1 MRLDRWVGEALSSR
15 VKAREAIAQVRVKV
29 NGIAARDGALGVSE
43 GDRVT
48 LDGLAIGAREPLHL
62 MLHKPSGCVTARE
75 DAHLQTVFDLLP
87 PGLRTE
93 ELSAVGRLDRDVTG
107 LLLMTEDGQ
116 LAHRLISPRF
126 EVEKIYRAEVNGR
139 LTEADVLSMA
149 EGVPLSD
156 FTARPAK
163 LTILEATD
171 ARSLA
176 LLTVHEG
183 KFHQVKRM
191 FAALQHPVETLHR
204 QEVGGIPLDGSL
216 APGAYRKLT
225 PEEIAHLYE
234 LTEMNP

>member
-1 MRLDRWVGEALSSR
+1 
-15 VKAREAIAQVRVKV
+15 
-29 NGIAARDGALGVSE
+29 
-43 GDRVT
+43 
-48 LDGLAIGAREPLHL
+48 
-62 MLHKPSGCVTARE
+62 
-75 DAHLQTVFDLLP
+75 
-87 PGLRTE
+87 
-93 ELSAVGRLDRDVTG
+93 
-107 LLLMTEDGQ
+107 MTEDGQ

-163 LTILEATD
+163 LTILEASD
-171 ARSLA
+171 VRSLA

-191 FAALQHPVETLHR
+191 FLALHHPVEALHR
-204 QEVGGIPLDGSL
+204 QEVGGIRLDESL
-216 APGAYRKLT
+216 APGEYRRLT